1 MREKYEQE
9 KKVRR
14 KKWRKIKTV
23 REKKRKMK
31 IKMNFDKI
39 NK

>member
-14 KKWRKIKTV
+14 KKWRKIKTG

-31 IKMNFDKI
+31 IKMNFDK